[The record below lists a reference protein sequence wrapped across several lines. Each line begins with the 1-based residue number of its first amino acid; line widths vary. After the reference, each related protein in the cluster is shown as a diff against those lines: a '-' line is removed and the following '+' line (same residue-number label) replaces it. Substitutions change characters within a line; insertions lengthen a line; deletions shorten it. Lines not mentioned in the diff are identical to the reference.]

1 VARGQTWAATQGE
14 AAEANARAALN
25 PGGVVKSTPSCHSC
39 AGEYARDV
47 NGKWSKCL
55 PYVFMLVAALSRW
68 PKLFPPNFSAF
79 YGLAFCAGAFF
90 PRNIKWWL
98 PLGTLVV
105 TDVALNF
112 YYQSFSVM
120 QLANYAA
127 YALIILFGT
136 RFNHRSRFV
145 GLLAGGIMGA
155 VLFYFL
161 TNTAAWLFNPFGNP
175 EYTKDLAG
183 WLIALTKGTG
193 GYPTTLQFF
202 INTLMS
208 GGLFTGL
215 FAGALKLSEA
225 AESAKEKEPEEEPV
239 KAPEGEEVPDEG
251 KA

>member
-1 VARGQTWAATQGE
+1 MQPELLPNRRLVIG
-14 AAEANARAALN
+14 ALRRML
-25 PGGVVKSTPSCHSC
+25 G
-39 AGEYARDV
+39 DV

-55 PYVFMLVAALSRW
+55 PYVFMLAAALSRW

-90 PRNIKWWL
+90 PKNVKWWL

-105 TDVALNF
+105 TDIALDVF
-112 YYQSFSVM
+112 YYRSVSGM
-120 QLANYAA
+120 QLVNYAA

-136 RFNHRSRFV
+136 RFNHRSRFLV
-145 GLLAGGIMGA
+145 LLGGGIMGA

-175 EYTKDLAG
+175 EYSKDLAG

-202 INTLMS
+202 LNTLMS

-215 FAGALKLSEA
+215 FAGALKLTEA
-225 AESAKEKEPEEEPV
+225 AESVKEKEPEEEPAE
-239 KAPEGEEVPDEG
+239 APEGEEAPEEG